1 MLILES
7 SLNIDII
14 PHVMVHSYSAVES
27 FLNSVLMSWYI
38 VECGFWCGIIPQC
51 CSSLQVAGFWHAYC
65 SLPVEQQ
72 EWDASQKLRSEISQY
87 RELLPLLKKLHSKVS
102 K

>member
-1 MLILES
+1 MQLWPDWLMLLCAL
-7 SLNIDII
+7 LNMD
-14 PHVMVHSYSAVES
+14 SGVES
-27 FLNSVLMSWYI
+27 FLNSVLPHVI
-38 VECGFWCGIIPQC
+38 VCIIECGLWCGIIPQC
-51 CSSLQVAGFWHAYC
+51 SPLQVAGFWRAFC

>member
-1 MLILES
+1 MQLWPDWLMLLCAL
-7 SLNIDII
+7 LNMD
-14 PHVMVHSYSAVES
+14 SGVES
-27 FLNSVLMSWYI
+27 FLNSVLPHVI
-38 VECGFWCGIIPQC
+38 VCIIECGFWCGIILH
-51 CSSLQVAGFWHAYC
+51 CSPLQVAGFWRAYC